1 MDTNST
7 SRRSLLIILATW
19 LLLYGSFTLFTP
31 PLMDDADSVHA
42 EVAREMV
49 QRHDWVTL
57 YANGIRYLEKAPVL
71 YWSMAASFK
80 LFGPHD
86 WAARL
91 PLALGMLALLLAVY
105 RFGRKAFSERTGL
118 YAAMILATTPG
129 CFLYTRF
136 LIPDI
141 FVCLWITL
149 SLYFFWRIEQYESPA
164 IKDCIL
170 FAACCALNVLTK
182 GLIGIVFP
190 VGIALIYLL
199 MTRGLRG
206 TLARLGQLHPALST
220 IVFFAI
226 AAPWHI
232 LAGLRNPTQGHIAGV
247 GFLHLPWTVPQ
258 PTPGNVH
265 GWFWF
270 YFINEHLLRYLN
282 LRVPHDYDTVPLW
295 LFWGLL
301 FVWLMPWCYAHG
313 GSLHL
318 RAWISNAYKRKA
330 SHIKTLLAVWAL
342 FVMLFF
348 SFSTRQEYYALPALP
363 ALALGIGVWLADEET
378 RHILQR
384 RARLRSAVL
393 LVLGMLGA
401 LAAGSFVLLTQ
412 APRRHT
418 DLASLL
424 QQNPADYA
432 LSLGHFL
439 DLNAQALGMFHLPL
453 VLTAFAL
460 SIGSLGNFLAR
471 RRHRPALGNS
481 FLFGMMIVFLLAVQ
495 IAFGTFN
502 TVLGSEKLAE
512 AIAAQH
518 PATQDI
524 IAIHGEYE
532 SGSTL
537 GFYLQRS
544 DIHILDGR
552 SSNLWY
558 GSFFPDAPAIFEDAG
573 SIAAKWSGPQRIFMW
588 NDPSDATRPL
598 PHLSNVYV
606 IAKSGGKEIL
616 SSQPAR

>member
-1 MDTNST
+1 VETNST
-7 SRRSLLIILATW
+7 SRRSLLIILITW
-19 LLLYGSFTLFTP
+19 LLLYGSFTLFAP

-105 RFGRKAFSERTGL
+105 SFGRKAFSERTGF

-136 LIPDI
+136 LIPDVL
-141 FVCLWITL
+141 VCLWITL
-149 SLYFFWRIEQYESPA
+149 SLYAFWRTEQNVLPA
-164 IKDCIL
+164 RSDCFL
-170 FAACCALNVLTK
+170 FATCCALNVLTK

-190 VGIALIYLL
+190 VGIAGIYLL
-199 MTRGLRG
+199 LTRGLRG
-206 TLARLGQLHPALST
+206 TFARLRALHLWTSA
-220 IVFFAI
+220 IVFFLI

-247 GFLHLPWTVPQ
+247 GVAHIPWTVPQ

-270 YFINEHLLRYLN
+270 YFVNEHLLRYLN
-282 LRVPHDYDTVPLW
+282 LRVPRDYDTVPLW
-295 LFWGLL
+295 IFWGLVL
-301 FVWLMPWCYAHG
+301 VWLMPW
-313 GSLHL
+313 S
-318 RAWISNAYKRKA
+318 AWLIARGA
-330 SHIKTLLAVWAL
+330 SWIRQRSRIEGTRLLLLVWAA
-342 FVMLFF
+342 FIMLFF

-363 ALALGIGVWLADEET
+363 ALALLIADWLIQEECAPIGVPSRKTGKRIALV
-378 RHILQR
+378 ILIF
-384 RARLRSAVL
+384 
-393 LVLGMLGA
+393 GMLGA
-401 LAAGSFVLLTQ
+401 LAAAGFVLFTK
-412 APRRHT
+412 APSPQT

-424 QQNPADYA
+424 VQNPADYA

-439 DLNAQALGMFHLPL
+439 DLNAQALGLFRLPL
-453 VLTAFAL
+453 MLTALAL
-460 SIGSLGNFLAR
+460 GAGSIGNFLAR
-471 RRHRPALGNS
+471 RRNRPALGNLS
-481 FLFGMMIVFLLAVQ
+481 LIGMMIVFLLAAQ
-495 IAFGTFN
+495 LAFSTFN
-502 TVLGSEKLAE
+502 TVLGSKKLAG

-518 PATQDI
+518 PTPQDI

-537 GFYLQRS
+537 GFYLRRN
-544 DIHILDGR
+544 DIHIVDGR

-558 GSFFPDAPAIFEDAG
+558 GSFFPDAPAIFEDAA
-573 SIAAKWSGPQRIFMW
+573 SISAKWPGPQRIFMW
-588 NDPSDATRPL
+588 NDPSDTTRPL
-598 PHLSNVYV
+598 PQLDPIYV
-606 IAKSGGKEIL
+606 IARSGGKEIL
-616 SSQPAR
+616 SNQPMR